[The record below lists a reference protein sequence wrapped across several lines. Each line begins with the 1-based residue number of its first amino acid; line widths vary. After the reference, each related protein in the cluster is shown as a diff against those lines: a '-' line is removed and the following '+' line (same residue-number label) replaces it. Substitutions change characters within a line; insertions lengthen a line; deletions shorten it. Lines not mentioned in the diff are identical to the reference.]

1 MLLKVRKKGVII
13 IPKKI
18 RIAANLEEDDVVI
31 AEVKEGALILKS
43 LKPKIVDINPNIID
57 TLLKEEKKLEEK
69 KHERITK
76 REKISS
82 WYWCAN

>member
-1 MLLKVRKKGVII
+1 MINLRMLLKVRKKGVII

-82 WYWCAN
+82 